1 MASLTWGILLRWLN
15 SRTSPSI
22 WSSILK
28 EPAWAHTEGT
38 MIQVFQCWAAHC
50 TVSSGQAQKWQ
61 SFTWP
66 NSLVRS
72 KSQSQFKFKW
82 RGNRVYLWLV
92 HTMRSWG
99 HAHRMREIVM
109 IIFANIFPRFSF
121 DLEHCLFVELVN
133 MPNIYHAVFVVSCY
147 MEKLLFQSK

>member
-1 MASLTWGILLRWLN
+1 
-15 SRTSPSI
+15 
-22 WSSILK
+22 
-28 EPAWAHTEGT
+28 
-38 MIQVFQCWAAHC
+38 
-50 TVSSGQAQKWQ
+50 
-61 SFTWP
+61 
-66 NSLVRS
+66 
-72 KSQSQFKFKW
+72 
-82 RGNRVYLWLV
+82 
-92 HTMRSWG
+92 MRSWG